1 MTFSSLAFF
10 AAVFLVSAV
19 VGSMLGLLC
28 RGRVGITI
36 VFGLVASLL
45 VFAAFEWKF
54 GSPEEWSWQSPI
66 TSSVYL
72 IGPFAVLVA
81 RPTLLAALL
90 VGRCIMRRKVI

>member
-10 AAVFLVSAV
+10 AAVFFASAV
-19 VGSMLGLLC
+19 AGSLLGLLC

-36 VFGLVASLL
+36 ILGLVASLL
-45 VFAAFEWKF
+45 VFAAFELKF

-72 IGPFAVLVA
+72 FAPFAVLVA
-81 RPTLLAALL
+81 TPTILAALL
-90 VGRCIMRRKVI
+90 FGRWVMRRKVI